1 MIFTYYI
8 INRLVFRNSFHKVD
22 IVSNFIKQISKKTIF
37 DKIFKMSF
45 IIRLASKKDMQ
56 SVLDLIIE
64 LAIFEK
70 KPDAVTITVDDLVQ
84 DGFSKTPKFIV
95 FVAEEDNNI
104 IGIALFYERYSTW
117 KGRTIHLEDLIVTK
131 RKQKIGAGKALYSA
145 VLKYAYDNNFNR
157 VAWEVI
163 DWNTNAIDFYKS
175 TGATY
180 LNDWSVVQMN
190 KKNLEKF
197 IQDS

>member
-1 MIFTYYI
+1 MG
-8 INRLVFRNSFHKVD
+8 
-22 IVSNFIKQISKKTIF
+22 
-37 DKIFKMSF
+37 F
-45 IIRLASKKDMQ
+45 IIRKGTAKDME
-56 SVLDLIIE
+56 SALDLITE
-64 LAIFEK
+64 LAVFEK
-70 KPDAVTITVDDLVQ
+70 EPDAVEITVDELIT
-84 DGFSKTPKFIV
+84 DGFSEHPKFNI
-95 FVAEEDNNI
+95 FVAEEENSI

-117 KGRTIHLEDLIVTK
+117 KGKTIHLEDLMVTESK
-131 RKQKIGAGKALYSA
+131 RKLGAGKALYTA

-190 KKNLEKF
+190 KENLAKF
-197 IQDS
+197 IQNS

>member
-1 MIFTYYI
+1 M
-8 INRLVFRNSFHKVD
+8 D
-22 IVSNFIKQISKKTIF
+22 
-37 DKIFKMSF
+37 FK
-45 IIRLASKKDMQ
+45 IRLGQKEDMQ
-56 SVLDLIIE
+56 AVFNLITE

-70 KPDAVTITVDDLVQ
+70 EPEAVEITVADLVR
-84 DGFSKTPKFIV
+84 DGFSESPKFKV
-95 FVAEEDNNI
+95 YVAEQEHNI
-104 IGIALFYERYSTW
+104 IGIALFYERFSTW

-131 RKQKIGAGKALYSA
+131 SKQKIGAGKALYTA
-145 VLKYAYDNNFNR
+145 VLKHAYDNNFNR

-190 KKNLEKF
+190 KENLAKF
-197 IQDS
+197 IQNN

>member
-1 MIFTYYI
+1 
-8 INRLVFRNSFHKVD
+8 
-22 IVSNFIKQISKKTIF
+22 
-37 DKIFKMSF
+37 MSF
-45 IIRLASKKDMQ
+45 IIRESKKDDLQ
-56 SVLDLIIE
+56 AVHDLITE

-70 KPDAVTITVDDLVQ
+70 EPDAVEITVEDLEN
-84 DGFSKTPKFIV
+84 DGFSENPKFKL
-95 FVAEEDNNI
+95 FVAEEESKI

-117 KGRTIHLEDLIVTK
+117 KGKTIHLEDLIVTK
-131 RKQKIGAGKALYSA
+131 SRQKIGAGKALYTA

-163 DWNTNAIDFYKS
+163 DWNKNAIDFYKS

-190 KKNLEKF
+190 KENLAKF
-197 IQDS
+197 IENS

>member
-1 MIFTYYI
+1 
-8 INRLVFRNSFHKVD
+8 
-22 IVSNFIKQISKKTIF
+22 
-37 DKIFKMSF
+37 MSF
-45 IIRLASKKDMQ
+45 SIRFAEEKDMQ
-56 SVLDLIIE
+56 SVLDLITE
-64 LAIFEK
+64 LAVFEK
-70 KPDAVTITVDDLVQ
+70 EPEAVDITVEDLLR
-84 DGFSKTPKFIV
+84 DGFSENPKFKI
-95 FVAEEDNNI
+95 FVAEQESKI

-131 RKQKIGAGKALYSA
+131 NKQKIGAGKALYTA
-145 VLKYAYDNNFNR
+145 VLKYAHDNNYNR

-190 KKNLEKF
+190 KQNLAEFIKN
-197 IQDS
+197 S